1 MNWEDKQDMQWL
13 LEDLLIDI
21 QSEQDMQD
29 WWVKFLTYTGW
40 EVHTEVTPDRSNY
53 RADLLMKHDGSP
65 WIGMELKYGLNGKKV
80 ARGIDQVRHKYR
92 NQVFIDEH
100 PVRLWAMCFFSP
112 ADANTPVF
120 RPVNNEHPFLRELL
134 CAFGLG
140 ICGMSLNP
148 SIDFNFSDKACK
160 VDLGDARGYPPMFDD
175 TDFTKIRK
183 QTSDKAVDV
192 AQVNKLM
199 QSI

>member
-1 MNWEDKQDMQWL
+1 MNWEDRQDMQWL

-21 QSEQDMQD
+21 ESEKDMQN

-40 EVHTEVTPDRSNY
+40 EVHTEVTPHKSNY
-53 RADLLMKHDGSP
+53 RADLLIKHNRSP
-65 WIGMELKYGLNGKKV
+65 WIGMELKYGLTGRK
-80 ARGIDQVRHKYR
+80 AALGIDQVRHKYR
-92 NQVFIDEH
+92 NRVFIDKH

-112 ADANTPVF
+112 NAANTPVF

-140 ICGMSLNP
+140 ICGMSLKP

-160 VDLGDARGYPPMFDD
+160 VDLGDAKGNEPLFNY

-183 QTSDKAVDV
+183 QTSDKVINV
-192 AQVNKLM
+192 TQQNKLI
-199 QSI
+199 QKL